1 MLIKDSKHNKVFIT
15 TPFGCITIKDTLTN
29 NNSIMTAD
37 EEKELLRLTKENN
50 FMLKQI
56 YGYLSYHIA
65 NANQEN
71 IDDFIR
77 NILANVISNSPL
89 KRE

>member
-1 MLIKDSKHNKVFIT
+1 
-15 TPFGCITIKDTLTN
+15 
-29 NNSIMTAD
+29 MTAD

-50 FMLKQI
+50 FILKQI
-56 YGYLSYHIA
+56 YGYLSQHIA

-89 KRE
+89 KGNNNNK

>member
-1 MLIKDSKHNKVFIT
+1 
-15 TPFGCITIKDTLTN
+15 
-29 NNSIMTAD
+29 MTAD

-56 YGYLSYHIA
+56 YGYLSQHIA

-89 KRE
+89 KGK

>member
-1 MLIKDSKHNKVFIT
+1 
-15 TPFGCITIKDTLTN
+15 
-29 NNSIMTAD
+29 MTAN

-56 YGYLSYHIA
+56 YGYLSHHIA

-77 NILANVISNSPL
+77 NIMANIISNSPL
-89 KRE
+89 KGK

>member
-1 MLIKDSKHNKVFIT
+1 
-15 TPFGCITIKDTLTN
+15 
-29 NNSIMTAD
+29 MTEN
-37 EEKELLRLTKENN
+37 EEKELLRLIKENN
-50 FMLKQI
+50 FILKQI
-56 YGYLSYHIA
+56 YGYLSQHIA

-89 KRE
+89 KGNDVKFNNK

>member
-50 FMLKQI
+50 FILKQI

>member
-1 MLIKDSKHNKVFIT
+1 MLIKDSKHNKVIIT

-50 FMLKQI
+50 FMLKQM
-56 YGYLSYHIA
+56 YGYLSHHIA

-77 NILANVISNSPL
+77 NILANVISNSPV
-89 KRE
+89 KGK